1 MKIKINTQK
10 EIDSKLEA
18 LWEKLEDIL
27 FDENSNGE
35 LILSEGWYL
44 FPQGTSRDE
53 IWHWFDQHH
62 SKGIAWLL
70 YEFDPNISKIKK
82 NR

>member
-35 LILSEGWYL
+35 LILSESWYL

-53 IWHWFDQHH
+53 IWHWFDQRH
-62 SKGIAWLL
+62 SKGVAWLL

-82 NR
+82 Q